1 MSEELG
7 DLIYHLKGLV
17 ASNLKT
23 MQHTDAIFFAEKQL
37 HLCHKRL
44 TQIEY
49 VLSSDELNE
58 FRLHDLN
65 ETVPPFIDIEQMT
78 NFQRYTYE
86 KHFCKTQ
93 FDQSVYDLA
102 FSFMQNKE
110 YMRCINII
118 EKHELVYRHEKFRI
132 LVAQAQI

>member
-1 MSEELG
+1 M
-7 DLIYHLKGLV
+7 
-17 ASNLKT
+17 
-23 MQHTDAIFFAEKQL
+23 
-37 HLCHKRL
+37 HLCQKRL
-44 TQIEY
+44 SQIENL
-49 VLSSDELNE
+49 LSQDELAE
-58 FRLHDLN
+58 FRQQDLA
-65 ETVPPFIDIEQMT
+65 EPSAPFIDLEQLS

-93 FDQSVYDLA
+93 FEQSVYDLA

-132 LVAQAQI
+132 LVA